1 MLDRFK
7 MDKRAAWNNKS
18 IAAVKFLSMPMKGQM
33 KQTFKVTLT
42 ASQAGKNTQKSQRN
56 VPKHTIIFSILIDPI
71 HKRRAACLNPLL
83 NQ

>member
-1 MLDRFK
+1 MQVFCMLDRFK

-42 ASQAGKNTQKSQRN
+42 ASQAGR
-56 VPKHTIIFSILIDPI
+56 ILRKVKEMSPNI
-71 HKRRAACLNPLL
+71 
-83 NQ
+83 QSYSVF